1 MHICQAMNRFL
12 FYDNDIK
19 IVEAFKNCIDERRTE
34 LDLVSQF
41 HDLLSKIGPKKYQ
54 AIVLNLEKKP
64 SEGEI
69 CIKELIHVI
78 KKLEP
83 ELPII
88 VTTEKCSLDIEK
100 EIRTA
105 GIFFYMVKPFN
116 QEEIKSVI
124 NEILTKSQNKK

>member
-1 MHICQAMNRFL
+1 MKRLL
-12 FYDNDIK
+12 FYDNDSR
-19 IVEAFKNCIDERRTE
+19 IVEAFNNSLDERKAE
-34 LDLVSQF
+34 LDLVSKF

-64 SEGEI
+64 TEGDI

-78 KKLEP
+78 KKLDP
-83 ELPII
+83 QLPII

-116 QEEIKSVI
+116 PEEIKCVI
-124 NEILTKSQNKK
+124 NEILAKSNSIK